1 MFVDTLARV
10 IIKGGENELFRIDS
24 VVKQACIMSPWLF
37 NVYMDEVMKEVK
49 MEMEKEGNG
58 LARGWERVEIAW
70 SLVRR

>member
-1 MFVDTLARV
+1 
-10 IIKGGENELFRIDS
+10 
-24 VVKQACIMSPWLF
+24 MSPWLF